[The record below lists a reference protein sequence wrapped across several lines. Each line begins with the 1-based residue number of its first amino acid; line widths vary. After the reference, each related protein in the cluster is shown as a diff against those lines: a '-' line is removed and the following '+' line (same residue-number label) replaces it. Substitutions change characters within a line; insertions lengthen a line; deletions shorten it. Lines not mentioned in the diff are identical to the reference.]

1 MKFDD
6 MKMKKNDGVVD
17 DVMKTLLEDIA
28 EDVQFTDYITG
39 MKIGALFCSL
49 SDVQRLP
56 VLCACIETAAKRR
69 GITSFEYLDEIRQ
82 TIKEVR
88 GDEEKRAPQ

>member
-6 MKMKKNDGVVD
+6 MKMKKIVEEGAEVTEDQAIVDLLTGSKIVVLFHQISNLGHLA
-17 DVMKTLLEDIA
+17 LL
-28 EDVQFTDYITG
+28 
-39 MKIGALFCSL
+39 CSL
-49 SDVQRLP
+49 VES
-56 VLCACIETAAKRR
+56 AAKER

-88 GDEEKRAPQ
+88 GDGRQAEDS

>member
-6 MKMKKNDGVVD
+6 MKMKKNVEAEVTDDQALVDLLAGSKIVVLFHQISAPGH
-17 DVMKTLLEDIA
+17 MALL
-28 EDVQFTDYITG
+28 
-39 MKIGALFCSL
+39 CSL
-49 SDVQRLP
+49 VES
-56 VLCACIETAAKRR
+56 AAKKR

-88 GDEEKRAPQ
+88 GDEEERAPQ